1 MILNFL
7 LKTPPIFCSTGHDA
21 TRQLLEPTTDHH
33 RLPTEQERAPEGA
46 DCGPSVQTCII
57 PPIRRRLARRQPSL
71 CRGELMASTLAQN
84 VFQIGFVVPDIHKGM
99 AFFKD
104 KLGVPE
110 FLFIDKPELQ
120 DETYLG
126 KPAPLPIQLAFG
138 WCGDT
143 QVELIQPITGVSTYS
158 KFLDHNPQGGM
169 HHYGIEVPDYGKGV
183 REMEASG
190 FALVQGGRHNETRF
204 AYFDTSGTI
213 GALTEI
219 VYLQPEERAFMHG
232 LKHKK

>member
-1 MILNFL
+1 V
-7 LKTPPIFCSTGHDA
+7 TG
-21 TRQLLEPTTDHH
+21 
-33 RLPTEQERAPEGA
+33 
-46 DCGPSVQTCII
+46 S
-57 PPIRRRLARRQPSL
+57 
-71 CRGELMASTLAQN
+71 LAQN

-110 FLFIDKPELQ
+110 FLFIEKPELQ

-126 KPAPLPIQLAFG
+126 KPAPLRLHLAFG

-143 QVELIQPITGVSTYS
+143 QVELIQPIAGVSTYS

-169 HHYGIEVPDYGKGV
+169 HHYCAEVDNYAQGV
-183 REMEASG
+183 KDMEARG
-190 FALVQGGRHNETRF
+190 FTLVQGGRHNETRF
-204 AYFDTSGTI
+204 AYFDTTGVI

-219 VYLQPEERAFMHG
+219 VYLQPEEKAFMQT

>member
-7 LKTPPIFCSTGHDA
+7 LKTERIPPSQSRRGFCQTFRVGVSTRDGLAGGGRLLPLPKPVSSHHQQMARWRPSSHRGERNGVDIGPKRFSDRICRTGHS
-21 TRQLLEPTTDHH
+21 QGHGL
-33 RLPTEQERAPEGA
+33 
-46 DCGPSVQTCII
+46 
-57 PPIRRRLARRQPSL
+57 
-71 CRGELMASTLAQN
+71 
-84 VFQIGFVVPDIHKGM
+84 FQ
-99 AFFKD
+99 D

-110 FLFIDKPELQ
+110 FLFIEKPELQ

-126 KPAPLPIQLAFG
+126 KPAPLRLHLAFG

-143 QVELIQPITGVSTYS
+143 QVELIQPIAGTSTYS

-204 AYFDTSGTI
+204 AYFDTTGTI

-219 VYLQPEERAFMHG
+219 VYLQPEEKAFMHS